1 MRCATFYFPS
11 QRINFGRAGICVRG
25 CGAKRSIY
33 WRISPFCPC
42 TQYFAFVP
50 LMCGFR
56 LSAIWKNIFCASPLD
71 SAHEEQSILLFRPTK
86 RSFPPSF
93 SRLIFL
99 WEMYARTYIFLKA
112 SFRRETFSF
121 FPGSFIPSLP
131 AAEEG
136 GKSKRRVKRYIGRKR
151 ENGVPATGGGKEKG
165 GGSRFPRF
173 SSSSSREKH
182 CRRRHHRSH
191 REKRGEALRPATY
204 DCRERRE
211 MICRHMSKKLFLP
224 LSWTCTHCPIS
235 WRHCEKSVEYHPF
248 PFYCGRVI
256 VWRSLCFLSSET
268 T

>member
-1 MRCATFYFPS
+1 MRNVLFPVS
-11 QRINFGRAGICVRG
+11 ENNFGRAGFCVRG

-42 TQYFAFVP
+42 TQYFAYVP

-56 LSAIWKNIFCASPLD
+56 HLEKLFCASPLD
-71 SAHEEQSILLFRPTK
+71 PTHEEQSILLFRPTK

-151 ENGVPATGGGKEKG
+151 ENGVPATGGRKGK
-165 GGSRFPRF
+165 
-173 SSSSSREKH
+173 
-182 CRRRHHRSH
+182 RRRFKVSTFFVVKQQGETLSPPTPPQSPRK
-191 REKRGEALRPATY
+191 KRRGT
-204 DCRERRE
+204 
-211 MICRHMSKKLFLP
+211 
-224 LSWTCTHCPIS
+224 
-235 WRHCEKSVEYHPF
+235 
-248 PFYCGRVI
+248 
-256 VWRSLCFLSSET
+256 
-268 T
+268 